1 MVGTFIQLD
10 ENVWPVRPFGG
21 KERYIPRA
29 STIEDTL
36 AWSGLIHTK
45 AMP

>member
-1 MVGTFIQLD
+1 MYGQSD
-10 ENVWPVRPFGG
+10 PSEVRED
-21 KERYIPRA
+21 KISKA

-45 AMP
+45 AML